1 MAISW
6 KKHYSQRAQNL
17 TASEIRELLK
27 LVNRPG
33 IISFAGGIPA
43 AELFPFAEVEAA
55 YQRIFADNASGARA
69 LQYSISEGYIP
80 LRELVLE
87 EMREAGL
94 QLSLEN
100 VCVTCGSQQAL
111 EFLGKL
117 LIDPHA
123 PVVVE
128 NPTYLGAL
136 QAFLPYGPKY
146 LTVRTDQDGIVP
158 DHLETL
164 LKQKPRFIYAISNFQ
179 NPSGQ
184 TISGERRRQ
193 IVELAHQYQVPIIE
207 DNAYGALRYEGEA
220 LPGILEI
227 DALQQQGKVDEC
239 LTIQTSSA
247 SKILAPGFRVA
258 WVVAPK
264 PVVQQLVMLKQG
276 ADLHTSTVNQMMV
289 HELIS
294 QKEAFAQHLAT
305 LRREYGKRC
314 KAMLDAIERDF
325 PPGVGWTRPTGGMF
339 VWVTLPSG
347 IDTKVLLQQTLDEI
361 NVAFVPGEAF
371 YADRSVKHAM
381 RLNFSMMPPD
391 KIEEGI
397 HLLGGVLERVLATAG

>member
-1 MAISW
+1 MSLSW

-43 AELFPFAEVEAA
+43 SELFPFEEADAA
-55 YQRIFADNASGARA
+55 YRRIFGDTASAARA

-87 EMREAGL
+87 ELQAAGL
-94 QLSLEN
+94 QLTLDN
-100 VCVTCGSQQAL
+100 ICVTCGSQQAL

-117 LIDPHA
+117 FIDPDA
-123 PVVVE
+123 PAVVE

-136 QAFLPYGPKY
+136 QAFLPYRPRY
-146 LTVRTDQDGIVP
+146 LTVRTDHDGIIP

-184 TISGERRRQ
+184 TISAERRHQ
-193 IVELAHQYQVPIIE
+193 IVKLAHQYEVPIIE

-220 LPGILEI
+220 LPGILTI
-227 DALQQQGKVDEC
+227 DALQHDGKVDET
-239 LTIQTSSA
+239 LTIQTSSS

-289 HELIS
+289 YELLS
-294 QKEAFAQHLAT
+294 QKEAFAEHLAT

-325 PPGVGWTRPTGGMF
+325 PPGVEWTRPTGGMF
-339 VWVTLPSG
+339 VWVTLPPSV
-347 IDTKVLLQQTLDEI
+347 DTKALLQQSLDEI
-361 NVAFVPGEAF
+361 NVAFVPGEPF
-371 YADRSVKHAM
+371 YADRSVKNAM

-391 KIEEGI
+391 KIDEGI
-397 HLLGGVLERVLATAG
+397 RLLAGLLERVLTATV